1 MENQGYLE
9 RRIIQGREAGYP
21 QEQIDEWIRGRI
33 KKAKEKGY
41 SDEQIQESL
50 GVYKLNKIVQDKK
63 IVDPITDHHRKR
75 MPFIKRK
82 VQNLKSWAVGEES
95 QIYDFFREGFGQ
107 SSTNLVLQYHTK
119 GEQGYDWRKAYAN
132 ELTDDGAIERLFRNI
147 GTLVGDI
154 PIGVASYLPASIATG
169 PIGGGF
175 VSGFVTDSIKKTY
188 YEALKTG
195 KVNDF
200 TDWWRI
206 YVDQGVSEGLKA
218 GAIFAGSLAGGL
230 GVSKLAGIKGIPDFI
245 GKKFMTTLTGTTLGM
260 TGAGIAINSYEQGKL
275 TLPSKKELVDT
286 TLFLTAVT
294 GGAISFKKGYNMILN
309 TMSKTGQSAKDVTE
323 KIADDPYAAQEAKS
337 TSTKTFSF
345 ADTNV
350 TKQKT
355 DILNKELDELKNI
368 SEGKETKNKEQLQEE
383 KKLYEELKEAEEDFN
398 KELERK
404 KTKTQIKKEIAYTK
418 RQLFYFENQYE
429 GRPVARREPLSKIA
443 LDYIKETDP
452 ELAQEIIQRR
462 EKLKNLNNELEGK
475 ETKNKE
481 QLQKKKKLTEDE
493 FIRIDDEIT
502 LINNKLDEFNHRD
515 NPENNGIIS
524 AKQIEIENELKDLGA
539 YVKQN
544 TETVKKEKSEDDLMN
559 SYREDYIVTGQQ
571 KRIKEK
577 SKFSKLDK
585 LVGHIADP
593 LKIVETIEKEL
604 RRAKITP
611 RYAYEAFTNLTGVSG
626 KASAWIDGL
635 GTYNMKTGKTD
646 GEPLINILKKLDIE
660 NNKSAIDDFG
670 AYKHA
675 KRVIEK
681 EGQGIDTNVEVERS
695 RQIVEKYKDKY
706 EDISKEFDLIQEKK
720 IQAMVDAELIS
731 PELAN
736 KIREFNKDY
745 VPMQK
750 LYDPK
755 IAGDKKL
762 GGLGLK
768 QMVGLKRQ
776 KEKLNKI
783 EDKLK
788 KAEEDLPKAVK
799 KGPKFEKIA
808 EDKIAEL
815 TDNLIELR
823 KQIEQ
828 KTKVYDPIEIEIKDI
843 MRMIALAERN
853 KAKLRFFRGL
863 EEYKKKNPNNDKFDF
878 IKEVKPTIQQIKIQ
892 RDDLKKIMGEEFVN
906 KLTDDEINTFNIYR
920 AKEQSLKPTEVSV
933 NINGKRKIYD
943 VGDEFFAQSLD
954 RSRIYNKFFDF
965 VTENSFFKIAEGF
978 SKIKKLGI
986 TIDPAFGFATSTAA
1000 EFLIPLITKSTYKPY
1015 YDLFAGLIIQ
1025 AGIPSKPKK
1034 LKDLLGIATKEGRE
1048 RAKKIQL
1055 EFQKSLGRSTF
1066 SERNKDYILDNDLK
1080 KELEKR
1086 SLINEIKP
1094 ENPVSPYIYPYE
1106 VMKRMVI
1113 KGVPRVVKKGIEVAT
1128 LPLTATEKAARIRIK
1143 QRRTEQLRKENEKL
1157 SANEKLSDEDIDIL
1171 ATYEARSIQDFGRRG
1186 ASMEAFERINVFMN
1200 AAIQG
1205 LYAIGKAA
1213 TTKGKR
1219 AKFWRN
1225 GFLGLS
1231 VPTALLWFTN
1241 KDSQTYENLD
1251 QFIKDNYW
1259 VFIVDEEKG
1268 LYFTQ
1273 RKPWEVGYVFGT
1285 LTEQFLNSAF
1295 KTDKELVNRVEKVW
1309 LERAWEYFTN
1319 FIPVSDMA
1327 NAYLED
1333 AFNRNSFRG
1342 NNLRPARFERDL
1354 AEFQE
1359 TKSTTTTAKK
1369 IGQFIRDIGNRIGFE
1384 GRDYGSPFMVDHY
1397 IKQLTGPLGSML
1409 INTMEKIVVDANED
1423 SRKYVKPWNDNTV
1436 ENLSRM
1442 PVVKYFFRRTTLG
1455 AEPLNKYWN
1464 NYKKTVKYINIK
1476 NRLLKQG
1483 KSLEDIRMALGDYQ
1497 NAAVK
1502 VFENTH
1508 KGMQKGYD
1516 AINFLNSQPVNGTM
1530 SPQEVANNIDKMMLL
1545 MINISKNANLSFEN
1559 VKNKY
1564 KQ

>member
-9 RRIIQGREAGYP
+9 RRIIQGRERGYP
-21 QEQIDEWIRGRI
+21 QEQIDEWIRGKI
-33 KKAKEKGY
+33 KKAKERGY
-41 SDEQIQESL
+41 DDEQIQESL
-50 GVYKLNKIVQDKK
+50 GVYRLNKIVQDKK
-63 IVDPITDHHRKR
+63 IVDPITNHHKKK

-82 VQNLKSWAVGEES
+82 VQDLKSWAVGDES
-95 QIYDFFREGFGQ
+95 QVYDFFKEGFGQ
-107 SSTNLVLQYHTK
+107 SSTNLMLQYHTN
-119 GEQGYDWRKAYAN
+119 GEQGYDWKKAYGN

-147 GTLVGDI
+147 GTLTGDI
-154 PIGVASYLPASIATG
+154 PIGAASFIPAAVLSG

-175 VSGFVTDSIKKTY
+175 VSGFVTESVRKTY

-195 KVNDF
+195 KINDF

-323 KIADDPYAAQEAKS
+323 KIANDPYAAQEAKS
-337 TSTKTFSF
+337 TSTKTLSF

-350 TKQKT
+350 TKQKI
-355 DILNKELDELKNI
+355 DILNKELDDLKKI
-368 SEGKETKNKEQLQEE
+368 AEGKETKNKKQLQEE
-383 KKLYEELKEAEEDFN
+383 KNKLNEEL
-398 KELERK
+398 
-404 KTKTQIKKEIAYTK
+404 
-418 RQLFYFENQYE
+418 EN
-429 GRPVARREPLSKIA
+429 I
-443 LDYIKETDP
+443 T
-452 ELAQEIIQRR
+452 
-462 EKLKNLNNELEGK
+462 
-475 ETKNKE
+475 
-481 QLQKKKKLTEDE
+481 TEDE
-493 FIRIDDEIT
+493 LTRIDDEIRS
-502 LINNKLDEFNHRD
+502 INNKLDEFNHRD

-524 AKQIEIENELKDLGA
+524 PKQIEIENELKDLGA

-626 KASAWIDGL
+626 KASAWINGL

-776 KEKLNKI
+776 KEKLSKI
-783 EDKLK
+783 KDKLK
-788 KAEEDLPKAVK
+788 KAEEDLPKATE
-799 KGPKFEKIA
+799 KGTKFQKIA
-808 EDKIAEL
+808 EDNITKLKNNII
-815 TDNLIELR
+815 DQK

-828 KTKVYDPIEIEIKDI
+828 KTKSLDPIEIEIKDI

-853 KAKLRFFRGL
+853 KAKLRFFRGI
-863 EEYKKKNPNNDKFDF
+863 EEYKKKNTKDDKFDF

-892 RDDLKKIMGEEFVN
+892 REELKKIMGEEFVK

-978 SKIKKLGI
+978 SKIKKIGI
-986 TIDPAFGFATSTAA
+986 TLDPVFGFATSTAA
-1000 EFLIPLITKSTYKPY
+1000 EFLIPLITKANYKPY

-1066 SERNKDYILDNDLK
+1066 SESNRDYILDGDLK
-1080 KELEKR
+1080 KQLETR

-1113 KGVPRVVKKGIEVAT
+1113 KGVPIVAKKGIQVIS
-1128 LPLTATEKAARIRIK
+1128 LPLTSTEKAARLRIR
-1143 QRRTEQLRKENEKL
+1143 QRRIEELTKENEMLPAK
-1157 SANEKLSDEDIDIL
+1157 EKLSDEDIDIL

-1186 ASMEAFERINVFMN
+1186 ASMEAFERINVFLN

-1205 LYAIGKAA
+1205 LYAVGKAA
-1213 TTKGKR
+1213 TYKDKR
-1219 AKFWRN
+1219 VKFWRN

-1231 VPTALLWFTN
+1231 VPTALLWFVN
-1241 KDSQTYENLD
+1241 KDSETYQNTD

-1273 RKPWEVGYVFGT
+1273 RKPWEVGYLFGT
-1285 LTEQFLNSAF
+1285 LTEQFLNSTF
-1295 KTDKELVNRVEKVW
+1295 KTDKELVNKVEKVW
-1309 LERAWEYFTN
+1309 LERGWEYFKN
-1319 FIPVSDMA
+1319 FIPVSDIA

-1333 AFNRNSFRG
+1333 GFNRNSFRG

-1359 TKSTTTTAKK
+1359 TKNTTTTAKK

-1423 SRKYVKPWNDNTV
+1423 SRKYVKPWNDTTV
-1436 ENLSRM
+1436 ENLSRI

-1455 AEPLNKYWN
+1455 SEPLSKYWN

-1476 NRLLKQG
+1476 NRLLNQG
-1483 KSLEDIRMALGDYQ
+1483 KSLEEIRMVLGDYQ

-1502 VFENTH
+1502 IFDNTH
-1508 KGMQKGYD
+1508 KGMQRGYD
-1516 AINFLNSQPVNGTM
+1516 AINFLNSQPVGGTM
-1530 SPQEVANNIDKMMLL
+1530 SPEKVANNIDQIMFL

-1559 VKNKY
+1559 IKNKY

>member
-21 QEQIDEWIRGRI
+21 QEQIDEWLRGRI
-33 KKAKEKGY
+33 KKAKESGY

-50 GVYKLNKIVQDKK
+50 GVYRLNKIVQDKK
-63 IVDPITDHHRKR
+63 IVDPITNHHRKR

-82 VQNLKSWAVGEES
+82 VQDLKSWAVGEES
-95 QIYDFFREGFGQ
+95 QIYDFFKEGFGQ

-154 PIGVASYLPASIATG
+154 PIGAASYLPASIATG

-206 YVDQGVSEGLKA
+206 YVDQGVSEGLKS
-218 GAIFAGSLAGGL
+218 GAIFAGSLAGGIGL
-230 GVSKLAGIKGIPDFI
+230 GKLAGGIPDFI
-245 GKKFMTTLTGTTLGM
+245 GKKLMTTLTGTTLGM
-260 TGAGIAINSYEQGKL
+260 TGAGIAINSAEQGKL
-275 TLPSKKELVDT
+275 VLPSKKELVDN

-294 GGAISFKKGYNMILN
+294 GGSLSFVKAYNMVLN

-368 SEGKETKNKEQLQEE
+368 AEGKETKNKEQLQEE
-383 KKLYEELKEAEEDFN
+383 KNKLNEEL
-398 KELERK
+398 
-404 KTKTQIKKEIAYTK
+404 
-418 RQLFYFENQYE
+418 
-429 GRPVARREPLSKIA
+429 
-443 LDYIKETDP
+443 
-452 ELAQEIIQRR
+452 
-462 EKLKNLNNELEGK
+462 EKV
-475 ETKNKE
+475 T
-481 QLQKKKKLTEDE
+481 TEDE
-493 FIRIDDEIT
+493 LTRIDDEIT
-502 LINNKLDEFNHRD
+502 SINNKLDEFDHKD

-524 AKQIEIENELKDLGA
+524 PKQIEIENELKDLGA
-539 YVKQN
+539 YVEQN
-544 TETVKKEKSEDDLMN
+544 IETVKKEKSEDDLMD
-559 SYREDYIVTGQQ
+559 SYREDYIVSGKQ

-593 LKIVETIEKEL
+593 LKIVETIEKEF
-604 RRAKITP
+604 RKAKVKA
-611 RYAYEAFTNLTGVSG
+611 RFAYESFTNLTGVSG
-626 KASAWIDGL
+626 KASSWINGL

-646 GEPLINILKKLDIE
+646 GKPLTEILKKLDIE

-681 EGQGIDTNVEVERS
+681 EGQGIDTNVDVERA

-720 IQAMVDAELIS
+720 IQAMVDAELIT

-776 KEKLNKI
+776 KEKLSKI
-783 EDKLK
+783 EDKLQ

-799 KGPKFEKIA
+799 KGPKFEKLA
-808 EDKIAEL
+808 EDKIAKL

-823 KQIEQ
+823 KKIEQ

-853 KAKLRFFRGL
+853 KAKLRLFKGL

-986 TIDPAFGFATSTAA
+986 TLDPAFGFATSTAA
-1000 EFLIPLITKSTYKPY
+1000 EFLIPLITKSSYKAY
-1015 YDLFAGLIIQ
+1015 YDLFKGILIQ
-1025 AGIPSKPKK
+1025 AGIPDKPKK
-1034 LKDLLGIATKEGRE
+1034 MKDLLGIATKEGRE

-1066 SERNKDYILDNDLK
+1066 SERNKDYILDGDLK

-1113 KGVPRVVKKGIEVAT
+1113 KGVPRVAKKGIEVAT
-1128 LPLTATEKAARIRIK
+1128 LPLTATEKAARIRIR
-1143 QRRTEQLRKENEKL
+1143 QRRTEELKKENEKL
-1157 SANEKLSDEDIDIL
+1157 PAKEKLSDEDIDIL

-1186 ASMEAFERINVFMN
+1186 ASMEAFERLNVFMN

-1213 TTKGKR
+1213 TTKDRR

-1231 VPTALLWFTN
+1231 VPTALLWFAN

-1273 RKPWEVGYVFGT
+1273 RKPWEVGYFFGT
-1285 LTEQFLNSAF
+1285 LTEQLLNSAF

-1319 FIPVSDMA
+1319 FIPVTDIG

-1342 NNLRPARFERDL
+1342 NNLRPARFEREL

-1369 IGQFIRDIGNRIGFE
+1369 IGQLIRDAGNFIGFE

-1397 IKQLTGPLGSML
+1397 IRQLTGPVGSML

-1436 ENLSRM
+1436 ENLSRI

-1508 KGMQKGYD
+1508 KGMQRGYD

-1545 MINISKNANLSFEN
+1545 MINISKNTNLTFEN
-1559 VKNKY
+1559 IKNKY